1 MKHQTNDLLRSA
13 LKKVNTVSRSIGR
26 GIQFDL
32 KRMRSDWSPAQNL
45 AALKRL
51 IQRGQFEFV
60 NDVNS
65 KTHPDG
71 IISKLGDTA
80 VAQYLLVQK
89 GASAPSTNVAIYN
102 SGNPFGVTLYG
113 GLSTTEYNPVRLLQC
128 GVGTVIMT
136 SDASAAINV
145 GDLLVGV
152 TGGTGTVKTNTATTT
167 EILIVGV
174 AIESCASG
182 ATGTDKEFEVMPCYN
197 NKSV

>member
-13 LKKVNTVSRSIGR
+13 LKKVNTTIRSIGR
-26 GIQFDL
+26 GTQFDW
-32 KRMRSDWSPAQNL
+32 KRMRSDWSPAQNF
-45 AALKRL
+45 AALRRL
-51 IQRGQFEFV
+51 MERGQFEFV

-89 GASAPSTNVAIYN
+89 GASLATNVAVFT

-113 GLSTTEYNPVRLLQC
+113 GMSTTEYNPVRLLQG

-136 SDASAAINV
+136 SDSSAAVAV
-145 GDLLVGV
+145 GDILVGV
-152 TGGTGTVKTNTATTT
+152 SGGTVKTNTAATQ
-167 EILIVGV
+167 EILIVGI
-174 AIESCASG
+174 AIEACGNG

>member
-1 MKHQTNDLLRSA
+1 MKHETNDLLRSA
-13 LKKVNTVSRSIGR
+13 LKKVNTTIRSIGR
-26 GIQFDL
+26 GTQFDW

-89 GASAPSTNVAIYN
+89 GASAPSTNVAVFT

-113 GLSTTEYNPVRLLQC
+113 GLSTTEYNPVRLLQN
-128 GVGTVIMT
+128 GQGTVLMT
-136 SDASAAINV
+136 SDSSAAIAV
-145 GDLLVGV
+145 GDILVGV
-152 TGGTGTVKTNTATTT
+152 SGGTVKTNTAITT

-174 AIESCASG
+174 AIESCGNG
-182 ATGTDKEFEVMPCYN
+182 ATGTDKEFEVMTCYN

>member
-13 LKKVNTVSRSIGR
+13 LKKVNTTIRSIGR
-26 GIQFDL
+26 GTQFDW
-32 KRMRSDWSPAQNL
+32 KRMRSDWSPAQNF
-45 AALKRL
+45 AALRRL
-51 IQRGQFEFV
+51 MERGQFEFV

-89 GASAPSTNVAIYN
+89 GASLATNVAVFTA
-102 SGNPFGVTLYG
+102 GNPFGVTLYG
-113 GLSTTEYNPVRLLQC
+113 GMSTTEYNPVRLLQG

-136 SDASAAINV
+136 SDSSAAVAV
-145 GDLLVGV
+145 GDILVGV
-152 TGGTGTVKTNTATTT
+152 SGGTVKTNTAATQ
-167 EILIVGV
+167 EILIVGI
-174 AIESCASG
+174 AIEACGNG

>member
-1 MKHQTNDLLRSA
+1 MKHETNDLLRSA
-13 LKKVNTVSRSIGR
+13 LKKVNSTIRSIGR
-26 GIQFDL
+26 GTQFDW
-32 KRMRSDWSPAQNL
+32 KRMRSDWSPSQNL
-45 AALKRL
+45 AALRRL
-51 IQRGQFEFV
+51 IERGQFEFV

-89 GASAPSTNVAIYN
+89 GASLATNVAVFT

-113 GLSTTEYNPVRLLQC
+113 GMSTTEYNPVRLLQ
-128 GVGTVIMT
+128 GGTGSVIMT
-136 SDASAAINV
+136 SDSSAAVAV
-145 GDLLVGV
+145 GDILVGV
-152 TGGTGTVKTNTATTT
+152 SGGTVKTNTALTT
-167 EILIVGV
+167 EILIVGI
-174 AIESCASG
+174 AIEACGNG

>member
-1 MKHQTNDLLRSA
+1 MKHETNDLLRSA
-13 LKKVNTVSRSIGR
+13 LKKVNSTIRSIGR
-26 GIQFDL
+26 GTQFDW
-32 KRMRSDWSPAQNL
+32 KRMRSDWSPAQNFS
-45 AALKRL
+45 ALKRL
-51 IQRGQFEFV
+51 IEKGQFQFV
-60 NDVNS
+60 NDVNT

-71 IISKLGDTA
+71 IITKLGDTA

-89 GASAPSTNVAIYN
+89 GASAPSTNVAVFT

-113 GLSTTEYNPVRLLQC
+113 GLSTTEYNPVRLLQG
-128 GVGTVIMT
+128 GVGSVVMT
-136 SDASAAINV
+136 SDASAAVAV
-145 GDLLVGV
+145 GDILVGV
-152 TGGTGTVKTNTATTT
+152 SGGTVKTNTATTT

>member
-1 MKHQTNDLLRSA
+1 MKHETNDLLRSA
-13 LKKVNTVSRSIGR
+13 LKKVNTTIRSIGR
-26 GIQFDL
+26 GTQFDW

-71 IISKLGDTA
+71 VISKLGDTA

-89 GASAPSTNVAIYN
+89 GASAPSTNVAVFT

-113 GLSTTEYNPVRLLQC
+113 GLSTTEYNPVRLLQG
-128 GVGTVIMT
+128 GVGSVIMT
-136 SDASAAINV
+136 SDASAAVAV
-145 GDLLVGV
+145 GDILVGV
-152 TGGTGTVKTNTATTT
+152 SGGTVKTNTAATT

-174 AIESCASG
+174 AIESCGNG
-182 ATGTDKEFEVMPCYN
+182 ATGNDKEFEVMPTWN

>member
-1 MKHQTNDLLRSA
+1 MKHETNDLLRSA
-13 LKKVNTVSRSIGR
+13 LKKVNSTIRSIGR
-26 GIQFDL
+26 GTQFDW

-89 GASAPSTNVAIYN
+89 GASAPSTNVAVFT

-113 GLSTTEYNPVRLLQC
+113 GLSTTEYNPVRLLQN
-128 GVGTVIMT
+128 GQGTVLMT
-136 SDASAAINV
+136 SDSSAAIAV
-145 GDLLVGV
+145 GDILVGV
-152 TGGTGTVKTNTATTT
+152 SVGTVKTNTAITT

-174 AIESCASG
+174 AIESCGNG
-182 ATGTDKEFEVMPCYN
+182 ATGTDKEFEVMTCYN

>member
-1 MKHQTNDLLRSA
+1 MKHETNDLLRSA
-13 LKKVNTVSRSIGR
+13 LKKVNSTIRSIGR

-32 KRMRSDWSPAQNL
+32 KRIRPDWSPAQNI
-45 AALKRL
+45 AAFKRL
-51 IQRGQFEFV
+51 RETGQFHFV

-71 IISKLGDTA
+71 VISKLGDTA

-89 GASAPSTNVAIYN
+89 GASAPSTNVAVFN

-113 GLSTTEYNPVRLLQC
+113 GLSTTEYNPVRLLQG
-128 GVGTVIMT
+128 GVGSVIMT
-136 SDASAAINV
+136 SDASAAVAV
-145 GDLLVGV
+145 GDILVGV
-152 TGGTGTVKTNTATTT
+152 SGGTVKTNTATTT

-174 AIESCASG
+174 AIESCGNG